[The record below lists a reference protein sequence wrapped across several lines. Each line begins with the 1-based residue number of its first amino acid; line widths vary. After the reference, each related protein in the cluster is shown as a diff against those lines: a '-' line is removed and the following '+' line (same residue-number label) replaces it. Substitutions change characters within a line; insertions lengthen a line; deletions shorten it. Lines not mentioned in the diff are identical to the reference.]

1 MNNELKSEDKEILQ
15 SLNRIVNIIKDA
27 LDKEAIDAAFFCSL
41 SIPDIMGQFCY
52 PELREYTN
60 KNVVG
65 KRYIRWYDEHVFKYE
80 NPPLNKNYDDN
91 IFQNINQI
99 DGTILYAIRCKYFHQ
114 GNLVHNEVKSKLQ
127 KKYHKLIGSSEKELK
142 LDISFNSTGTSYGYS
157 TTNYDNF
164 VTIKVNIGKRDLSK
178 ILMLHG
184 MQLLKVNKESLLLDS
199 E

>member
-65 KRYIRWYDEHVFKYE
+65 KRYVRWYDEHVFKYE
-80 NPPLNKNYDDN
+80 NPPLNKNYNDN

-114 GNLVHNEVKSKLQ
+114 GSLVSRAIIKCWFWAIEIV
-127 KKYHKLIGSSEKELK
+127 GSFLF
-142 LDISFNSTGTSYGYS
+142 IVSFLFLSFHY
-157 TTNYDNF
+157 NF
-164 VTIKVNIGKRDLSK
+164 SFDRKVL
-178 ILMLHG
+178 
-184 MQLLKVNKESLLLDS
+184 
-199 E
+199 